1 MAPSLIAI
9 LLAIGQAVQTPPP
22 TGSSRPWAIVDNSF
36 LVEEAFNQDPKVVQ
50 NIFNW
55 TRTQDSWQFTFTQE
69 WPVPGVRHQLS
80 YTFLVTSIGSTQ
92 GLGDMLVNYRLQVL
106 EEGPGRPAFS
116 PRVSA
121 ILPSGSRSVGAHQAG
136 LQVNLPFSKQDKDF
150 YFHWD
155 AGFTWVPRESRDDL
169 LSPSFAGSAIYRV
182 ADMVNVMLEAVFA
195 ENDSDQPNGTTRFT
209 RSVIVSP
216 GIRGGW
222 NLKGDKQ
229 IVIGAAIPITWVE
242 GTTEA
247 GVFAYFSYEL
257 PFKK

>member
-9 LLAIGQAVQTPPP
+9 LLAVGQAVQTPPP

-80 YTFLVTSIGSTQ
+80 YTLPRHQHREHAGASGTRWSTIGCRSSKKGRD
-92 GLGDMLVNYRLQVL
+92 GLHSRL
-106 EEGPGRPAFS
+106 A
-116 PRVSA
+116 SA
-121 ILPSGSRSVGAHQAG
+121 RFCPSGSRSVGAHQGG

-150 YFHWD
+150 YFHWN

-169 LSPSFAGSAIYRV
+169 LSPSLAGSAIYRV

-209 RSVIVSP
+209 AR
-216 GIRGGW
+216 R
-222 NLKGDKQ
+222 
-229 IVIGAAIPITWVE
+229 
-242 GTTEA
+242 
-247 GVFAYFSYEL
+247 
-257 PFKK
+257 